1 MNVPQQLDNT
11 RTVDGM
17 AGLRLGSVR
26 FDENGAAEL
35 DGHRPLISIP
45 REKVVRIELAYTS
58 GVSNPLTLG
67 IVGLALLVV
76 SIGLPLFSLLASGGN
91 FHSRAE
97 IVWGVRVWYLV
108 GFAFPAVWMIKLA
121 TRKYWVVVVHGPE
134 GRRHLIFQNPP
145 SREAMEAFLDAVR
158 SRFGYQ

>member
-1 MNVPQQLDNT
+1 MNT
-11 RTVDGM
+11 RTVDGV

-35 DGHRPLISIP
+35 DGHRPVISIP
-45 REKVVRIELAYTS
+45 RGKVVRIELAYTS

-67 IVGLALLVV
+67 VLGLVLLVV
-76 SIGLPLFSLLASGGN
+76 SIGLPLLSLIASGGL
-91 FHSRAE
+91 HGRAE
-97 IVWGVRVWYLV
+97 MVWGIRVWYLV
-108 GFAFPAVWMIKLA
+108 AFAFPAVWMIKLA

-145 SREAMEAFLDAVR
+145 SREEMEAFLDAVR